1 MLLIRLLVHNEKEIW
16 QCYKSEKREM
26 LKCVRNVSVINVK
39 APSDSEFRWSVTS
52 LCVLVSD
59 DEEISLVIE
68 AACPERENAA
78 NHNHVLEAPD
88 DDTLSVGPDMP
99 DLPLD
104 APPDPQ
110 TSPPQPPTPEGAQP
124 AEKEEAEETPEA
136 EEGTVE
142 EESTVREE
150 PPSAEPQ
157 VGREEV
163 ASAEQQEENCGVTGE
178 EGEREE
184 RQLVDEVEEEQVAE
198 SATQAEQEVTGE
210 EQEVREET
218 QPEPDSDN
226 PAAVTANSEAA
237 ADEAPAEE
245 NTTAQE
251 APIQPAEGA
260 TQGVTEGGERS
271 CVPCACQSLFSNYN
285 SQGPSRRKNR
295 PCSLPVSELETVIAS
310 ACGEPETPRS
320 HYIRIHHLLH
330 SLPSAQQRAP
340 SQEEEEPGE
349 GDTTST
355 SPTLKTSKDGEGHED
370 EEDEDTTLSPSQVQL
385 ADTATVGNNKYI
397 TEEQVEVKATSFRN
411 CYSVWKFLSATP
423 LW

>member
-1 MLLIRLLVHNEKEIW
+1 M
-16 QCYKSEKREM
+16 
-26 LKCVRNVSVINVK
+26 
-39 APSDSEFRWSVTS
+39 
-52 LCVLVSD
+52 
-59 DEEISLVIE
+59 IE

-110 TSPPQPPTPEGAQP
+110 TSPPQASTAEGSAPEEAQP
-124 AEKEEAEETPEA
+124 AEKEEAEETTEV
-136 EEGTVE
+136 EQGTAE

-163 ASAEQQEENCGVTGE
+163 ASAEQQQENCEGTGE

-184 RQLVDEVEEEQVAE
+184 GQLVDEVEEEQVEE
-198 SATQAEQEVTGE
+198 SATPAEGEVTGE

-218 QPEPDSDN
+218 QPEPDSDS
-226 PAAVTANSEAA
+226 PAAVTTNNESAA
-237 ADEAPAEE
+237 VEAPAEE

-251 APIQPAEGA
+251 APVQPAEGA
-260 TQGVTEGGERS
+260 TQGVTEGGERN
-271 CVPCACQSLFSNYN
+271 CVPCNCQSLFSNYN

-340 SQEEEEPGE
+340 SQEEEETGE

-355 SPTLKTSKDGEGHED
+355 SPTLKTSKDEEGQEE
-370 EEDEDTTLSPSQVQL
+370 EEDEDTTLSPSQVRP
-385 ADTATVGNNKYI
+385 ADTATVANNKYI
-397 TEEQVEVKATSFRN
+397 TEDEVEATLCRN
-411 CYSVWKFLSATP
+411 CHCV
-423 LW
+423 